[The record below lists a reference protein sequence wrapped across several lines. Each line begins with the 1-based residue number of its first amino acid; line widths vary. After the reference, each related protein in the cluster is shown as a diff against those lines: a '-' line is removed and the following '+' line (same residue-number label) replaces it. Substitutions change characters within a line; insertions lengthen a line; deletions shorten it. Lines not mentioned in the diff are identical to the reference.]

1 MDKKERKEH
10 NRLSDNIETQ
20 NILFRDIMTLIK
32 DRFTTIESIDH

>member
-10 NRLSDNIETQ
+10 NRLSDYIETQ